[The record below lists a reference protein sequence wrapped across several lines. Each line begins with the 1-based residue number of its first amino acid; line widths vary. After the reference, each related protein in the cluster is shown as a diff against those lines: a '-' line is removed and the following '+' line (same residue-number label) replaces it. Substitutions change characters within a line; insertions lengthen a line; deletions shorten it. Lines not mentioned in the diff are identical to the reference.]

1 MLLRSPSVYG
11 NSNVWNEIQIP
22 LYAKFCQSGYAVSRL
37 FEISLAIRLES
48 HYNVIRSSKGAG
60 CMKLKSFFQRP
71 TKSST
76 TEYSNP
82 PRKEFS
88 LIRGT
93 PSDALYAQIKGA
105 DRFSEFW
112 ERHKKRIVHQPLSEY
127 LCELLDEK
135 GLKRSDVVVRT
146 GLDKAYVYQIFA
158 GKKKNP
164 SRDKLITIA
173 IGMKFSEE
181 ETRRML
187 QLSGHRE
194 LWPKD
199 ERDALLLFAVQRGMS
214 LEEVHTE
221 LERYGLDPLA
231 APVK

>member
-1 MLLRSPSVYG
+1 
-11 NSNVWNEIQIP
+11 
-22 LYAKFCQSGYAVSRL
+22 
-37 FEISLAIRLES
+37 
-48 HYNVIRSSKGAG
+48 
-60 CMKLKSFFQRP
+60 MKLKSFFPRP

-76 TEYSNP
+76 TEYINP
-82 PRKEFS
+82 PRKKSS

-93 PSDALYAQIKGA
+93 PSDALHKQIKGA
-105 DRFSEFW
+105 GSFSEFW
-112 ERHKKRIVHQPLSEY
+112 EQHKKQIVHQPLSEY
-127 LCELLDEK
+127 LCELLDER
-135 GLKRSDVVVRT
+135 GLKRSEVVVRT

-158 GKKKNP
+158 GKKNP

-173 IGMKFSEE
+173 LGMEFSEE
-181 ETRRML
+181 ETQRML

-199 ERDALLLFAVQRGMS
+199 ERDALLLFAIQRGMS

-231 APVK
+231 TPIK

>member
-1 MLLRSPSVYG
+1 
-11 NSNVWNEIQIP
+11 
-22 LYAKFCQSGYAVSRL
+22 
-37 FEISLAIRLES
+37 
-48 HYNVIRSSKGAG
+48 
-60 CMKLKSFFQRP
+60 MKLKSFFPRP

-82 PRKEFS
+82 PRKKSS

-93 PSDALYAQIKGA
+93 TSDALHKQIKGA
-105 DRFSEFW
+105 DSFSEFW
-112 ERHKKRIVHQPLSEY
+112 ERHKKQIVRQPLSEY

-158 GKKKNP
+158 GKKNP

-173 IGMKFSEE
+173 FGMEFSKE
-181 ETRRML
+181 ETQRML

-199 ERDALLLFAVQRGMS
+199 ERDALFLFAIQRGMS

-231 APVK
+231 TPIK

>member
-1 MLLRSPSVYG
+1 
-11 NSNVWNEIQIP
+11 
-22 LYAKFCQSGYAVSRL
+22 
-37 FEISLAIRLES
+37 
-48 HYNVIRSSKGAG
+48 
-60 CMKLKSFFQRP
+60 MKLKSFFPRP

-82 PRKEFS
+82 PRKKSS

-93 PSDALYAQIKGA
+93 TSDALHKQIKGA
-105 DRFSEFW
+105 DSFSEFW
-112 ERHKKRIVHQPLSEY
+112 ERHKKQIVHQPLSEY
-127 LCELLDEK
+127 LCELLDER
-135 GLKRSDVVVRT
+135 GLKRSEVVVRT

-158 GKKKNP
+158 GKKNP
-164 SRDKLITIA
+164 SRDKLVTIA
-173 IGMKFSEE
+173 LGMEFSEE
-181 ETRRML
+181 ETQRML

-199 ERDALLLFAVQRGMS
+199 ERDALLLFAIQRGMS

-231 APVK
+231 TPIK

>member
-1 MLLRSPSVYG
+1 
-11 NSNVWNEIQIP
+11 
-22 LYAKFCQSGYAVSRL
+22 
-37 FEISLAIRLES
+37 
-48 HYNVIRSSKGAG
+48 
-60 CMKLKSFFQRP
+60 MKLKSFFPRP
-71 TKSST
+71 RKSST
-76 TEYSNP
+76 KEYGDP
-82 PRKEFS
+82 PRKKSS

-93 PSDALYAQIKGA
+93 TSDTLHKQIKGA
-105 DRFSEFW
+105 DSFSELW
-112 ERHKKRIVHQPLSEY
+112 ERYKEQIVHQPLSEY

-158 GKKKNP
+158 GKKNP

-173 IGMKFSEE
+173 FGMEFSEE
-181 ETRRML
+181 ETQRML

-199 ERDALLLFAVQRGMS
+199 ERDALLLFAIQRGMS

-231 APVK
+231 APIK